1 MKKKFINGFLLVAA
15 FVALATSFVA
25 CDDTTEDKIANLH
38 EQMMEQNLSMKDLL
52 DKQIN
57 VLKDELA
64 ALEARHKE
72 AVRNLKNQLAEKDD
86 QLAEKDDQLAEKDN
100 QLAEKDNQLA
110 EKDNQ
115 LAEKD
120 EQIGNMNDQI
130 GNMNGQIGDLND
142 SIADINGQIAGTKGQ
157 IATLEETI
165 ETLKEQVTALENRE
179 YKCVCDADNDGVCD
193 HENQECDLTQIVAD
207 IAEANKLIA
216 EVKQIAEQA
225 LALAQDNAK
234 LIEANKAAIEKNST
248 DIANN
253 AELIKQHDVAIAAQG
268 GLIADLQKSVD
279 NLNGMMYCWSDSLKI
294 AYDKAFE
301 AYGEVAA
308 LKDSTFK
315 ALAAHEA
322 AFKVLDGK
330 VAGLATKVDEL
341 DGKVGN
347 LQEQLGVL
355 NGQVGDLNNQLGNLD
370 NKVNV
375 LDAQIA
381 ADVKRLETLAMDNL
395 KLANAY
401 ADSVTNIV
409 MQAVLDS
416 EANLKE
422 ALNDSVATLN
432 EKLAA
437 IEAAYKSADDLLRED
452 LNNLTAR
459 VETFESQL
467 SELNTKVGNLTG
479 AFNQLITSVLVQG
492 VTSPVFGYA
501 ALPVNL
507 RSNILAAYYGMTD
520 QGTEFPTARP
530 GFYVDQDALKLTSAD
545 VKMLGAKTWKK
556 KAGETIVGD
565 EGNAG
570 TLYLT
575 VNPNTVDF
583 TGVQFQ
589 LVNSIEEECGVKLS
603 SIAPSDHKL
612 TFGVSRAG
620 NNNGFY
626 EAKATLA
633 VNDINKVKVDLD
645 LEALKDVVVDVKN
658 FRDGFN
664 ITNVLTTVVEQLD
677 GVLDANAVKATWTDE
692 LGETRSTY
700 SHYAVAAT
708 AVKPL
713 SYAFAKDINIQQV
726 PGLDRAENF
735 IDKMADKAYN
745 SLESII
751 PDFGNMSFTLPT
763 INKITIPEL
772 DPNDCVVKFKV
783 DINTT
788 VTITDTIEFVDTL
801 HLEHKID
808 TLQGS
813 TGEVPLTITVPEKY
827 HTVDVEY
834 VDSITGE
841 TIRHTEVIHIPSYDF
856 DVTVPSTDFEVDG
869 PTVKFDY
876 PLYLKKEI
884 NLNIP
889 VEYAYEGEQNI
900 YDVVNKLYGNIVGS
914 IEGVN
919 TTIEDLS
926 KFVDDVN
933 AVLDDLNKL
942 KDVTNKVEGVKDE
955 VVAKI
960 SKFLDKFNAKFC
972 TLINNANAVLQPVLL
987 AKTNDGFC
995 KLSKAKKMPTVVS
1008 NGLFTLMPT
1017 SHSAEILA
1025 PAAKKLVGVTN
1036 VYSLNYKANAQAG
1049 DAACL
1054 NALQAANAQ
1063 ENIGDV
1069 VAGDETKLDI
1079 MLQRGF
1085 VYEIA
1090 YTAVDFSGKVIAQ
1103 KYYVRVK

>member
-25 CDDTTEDKIANLH
+25 CDDTTEDKFANLH
-38 EQMMEQNLSMKDLL
+38 EQMTEQNLTLQDLL
-52 DKQIN
+52 NKQIAG
-57 VLKDELA
+57 LKAELA
-64 ALEARHKE
+64 DLEARHK
-72 AVRNLKNQLAEKDD
+72 L
-86 QLAEKDDQLAEKDN
+86 
-100 QLAEKDNQLA
+100 
-110 EKDNQ
+110 
-115 LAEKD
+115 
-120 EQIGNMNDQI
+120 
-130 GNMNGQIGDLND
+130 D
-142 SIADINGQIAGTKGQ
+142 SLENNNDINGLNGQVGTLSGQVTTLQQAIDSLKTRIEELENKKNPCDPDGDGNCNCDPNAGTGGNCTCTPTDCEWGKDSADIIRRINEVNKLATEAKG
-157 IATLEETI
+157 IANA
-165 ETLKEQVTALENRE
+165 ALELAKRDSARI
-179 YKCVCDADNDGVCD
+179 DADSIRIDEL
-193 HENQECDLTQIVAD
+193 ENSVA
-207 IAEANKLIA
+207 ALEALR
-216 EVKQIAEQA
+216 
-225 LALAQDNAK
+225 
-234 LIEANKAAIEKNST
+234 
-248 DIANN
+248 
-253 AELIKQHDVAIAAQG
+253 
-268 GLIADLQKSVD
+268 
-279 NLNGMMYCWSDSLKI
+279 YCWSDSLKN

-301 AYGEVAA
+301 AFNRVVKME
-308 LKDSTFK
+308 DSVYSEIERLDT
-315 ALAAHEA
+315 LAAQ
-322 AFKVLDGK
+322 
-330 VAGLATKVDEL
+330 
-341 DGKVGN
+341 N
-347 LQEQLGVL
+347 L
-355 NGQVGDLNNQLGNLD
+355 
-370 NKVNV
+370 
-375 LDAQIA
+375 
-381 ADVKRLETLAMDNL
+381 R
-395 KLANAY
+395 LANAY
-401 ADSVTNIV
+401 ADAAAQEVQKALEDSVTN
-409 MQAVLDS
+409 
-416 EANLKE
+416 LKQL
-422 ALNDSVATLN
+422 LNDSVVSLN
-432 EKLAA
+432 EKIAA
-437 IEAAYKSADDLLRED
+437 IDAAYKAADEKLRED
-452 LNNLTAR
+452 LDLLTKRVNNL
-459 VETFESQL
+459 ETQL
-467 SELNTKVGNLTG
+467 DNLTG

-664 ITNVLTTVVEQLD
+664 ITNALSTVVEQLD

-745 SLESII
+745 TLENII
-751 PDFGNMSFTLPT
+751 PDFGNISFTLPT
-763 INKITIPEL
+763 INKISIPEL
-772 DPNDCVVKFKV
+772 DSADCVVKFV
-783 DINTT
+783 IDVNTT
-788 VTITDTIEFVDTL
+788 VKYEL
-801 HLEHKID
+801 SID
-808 TLQGS
+808 TVISLKDVNVDDLHGA
-813 TGEVPLTITVPEKY
+813 TGKVKIPITVPEKI
-827 HTVDVEY
+827 HRVDVEY
-834 VDSITGE
+834 VDSISGD
-841 TIRHTEVIHIPSYDF
+841 TIRHTENIHIPAYEF
-856 DVTVPSTDFEVDG
+856 EAEVPSTDFIVDG
-869 PTVKFDY
+869 PTIKLEDFV
-876 PLYLKKEI
+876 LSITRELE
-884 NLNIP
+884 IP
-889 VEYAYEGEQNI
+889 VEYTYEGEQNI

>member
-25 CDDTTEDKIANLH
+25 CDDTTEDKFANLH
-38 EQMMEQNLSMKDLL
+38 EQMTEQNLTLQDLL
-52 DKQIN
+52 NKQIAG
-57 VLKDELA
+57 LKAELA
-64 ALEARHKE
+64 DLEARHK
-72 AVRNLKNQLAEKDD
+72 L
-86 QLAEKDDQLAEKDN
+86 
-100 QLAEKDNQLA
+100 
-110 EKDNQ
+110 
-115 LAEKD
+115 
-120 EQIGNMNDQI
+120 
-130 GNMNGQIGDLND
+130 D
-142 SIADINGQIAGTKGQ
+142 SLENNNDINGLNGQVGTLSGQVTTLQQAIDSLKKRIEELENKKDPCDPDGDGNCNCDHSKDGSCNCDPNAGTGGNCTCTPTDCEWVK
-157 IATLEETI
+157 
-165 ETLKEQVTALENRE
+165 
-179 YKCVCDADNDGVCD
+179 DS
-193 HENQECDLTQIVAD
+193 AD
-207 IAEANKLIA
+207 IIRRINEANKLA
-216 EVKQIAEQA
+216 TE
-225 LALAQDNAK
+225 AK
-234 LIEANKAAIEKNST
+234 G
-248 DIANN
+248 IAN
-253 AELIKQHDVAIAAQG
+253 AALELAKRDSVRIDADSIRIDELENSVAALEA
-268 GLIADLQKSVD
+268 LR
-279 NLNGMMYCWSDSLKI
+279 YCWSDSLKN

-301 AYGEVAA
+301 AFNRVVKME
-308 LKDSTFK
+308 DSVYSEIERLDT
-315 ALAAHEA
+315 LAAQ
-322 AFKVLDGK
+322 
-330 VAGLATKVDEL
+330 
-341 DGKVGN
+341 N
-347 LQEQLGVL
+347 L
-355 NGQVGDLNNQLGNLD
+355 
-370 NKVNV
+370 
-375 LDAQIA
+375 
-381 ADVKRLETLAMDNL
+381 R
-395 KLANAY
+395 LANAY
-401 ADSVTNIV
+401 ADAAAQEVQKALEDSVTN
-409 MQAVLDS
+409 
-416 EANLKE
+416 LKQL
-422 ALNDSVATLN
+422 LNDSVVSLN
-432 EKLAA
+432 EKIAA
-437 IEAAYKSADDLLRED
+437 IDAAYKAADEKLRED
-452 LNNLTAR
+452 LDLLTKRVNNL
-459 VETFESQL
+459 ETQL
-467 SELNTKVGNLTG
+467 DNLTG

-664 ITNVLTTVVEQLD
+664 ITNVLSTVVEQLD

-745 SLESII
+745 TLENII
-751 PDFGNMSFTLPT
+751 PDFGNISFTLPT
-763 INKITIPEL
+763 INKISIPEL
-772 DPNDCVVKFKV
+772 DPADCVVKFV
-783 DINTT
+783 IDVNTT
-788 VTITDTIEFVDTL
+788 VKYEL
-801 HLEHKID
+801 SID
-808 TLQGS
+808 TVISLKDVNVDDLHGA
-813 TGEVPLTITVPEKY
+813 TGKVKIPITVPEKI
-827 HTVDVEY
+827 HRVDVEY
-834 VDSITGE
+834 VDSISGD
-841 TIRHTEVIHIPSYDF
+841 TIRHTENIHIPAYEF
-856 DVTVPSTDFEVDG
+856 EAEVPSTDFIVDG
-869 PTVKFDY
+869 PTIKLEDFV
-876 PLYLKKEI
+876 LSITRELE
-884 NLNIP
+884 IP
-889 VEYAYEGEQNI
+889 VEYTYEGEQNI

>member
-15 FVALATSFVA
+15 FVASATSFVA
-25 CDDTTEDKIANLH
+25 CDDTTEDKFANLH

-72 AVRNLKNQLAEKDD
+72 AVKNLNDQLAEKDD
-86 QLAEKDDQLAEKDN
+86 QLAEKDDQ
-100 QLAEKDNQLA
+100 
-110 EKDNQ
+110 
-115 LAEKD
+115 
-120 EQIGNMNDQI
+120 
-130 GNMNGQIGDLND
+130 IGDLND
-142 SIADINGQIAGTKGQ
+142 SIADMNGQIAGTKGQ
-157 IATLEETI
+157 IATLEATI
-165 ETLKEQVTALENRE
+165 DTLKEQVAALENRE

-216 EVKQIAEQA
+216 QVKQIAEQA
-225 LALAQDNAK
+225 LALAQGNAK

-253 AELIKQHDVAIAAQG
+253 AELIKQHDAAITAQG

-279 NLNGMMYCWSDSLKI
+279 NLNGMMYCWSDSLKT

-347 LQEQLGVL
+347 LQEQLG
-355 NGQVGDLNNQLGNLD
+355 NLD
-370 NKVNV
+370 NKVNA

-664 ITNVLTTVVEQLD
+664 ITNVLSTVVEQLD

-692 LGETRSTY
+692 LGKTRSTY

-745 SLESII
+745 TLESII
-751 PDFGNMSFTLPT
+751 PDFGNISFTLPT
-763 INKITIPEL
+763 INKISIPEL
-772 DPNDCVVKFKV
+772 DPNDCVVKFV
-783 DINTT
+783 IDVNTT
-788 VTITDTIEFVDTL
+788 VKYEL
-801 HLEHKID
+801 SID
-808 TLQGS
+808 TVISMKDVNVDDLHGA
-813 TGEVPLTITVPEKY
+813 TGKVKIPITVPEKV
-827 HTVDVEY
+827 HRVDVEY
-834 VDSITGE
+834 VDSITGD
-841 TIRHTEVIHIPSYDF
+841 TIRHTEDIHIPAYEF
-856 DVTVPSTDFEVDG
+856 EAEVPSTEFIVDG
-869 PTVKFDY
+869 PTIKLEDFV
-876 PLYLKKEI
+876 LSITRELE
-884 NLNIP
+884 IP
-889 VEYAYEGEQNI
+889 VEYTYEGEQNI

>member
-25 CDDTTEDKIANLH
+25 CDDTTEDKFANLH
-38 EQMMEQNLSMKDLL
+38 EQMTEQNLTLQDLL
-52 DKQIN
+52 NKQIAG
-57 VLKDELA
+57 LKAELA
-64 ALEARHKE
+64 DLEARHK
-72 AVRNLKNQLAEKDD
+72 L
-86 QLAEKDDQLAEKDN
+86 
-100 QLAEKDNQLA
+100 
-110 EKDNQ
+110 
-115 LAEKD
+115 
-120 EQIGNMNDQI
+120 
-130 GNMNGQIGDLND
+130 D
-142 SIADINGQIAGTKGQ
+142 SLENNNDINGLNGQVGTLSGQVTTLQQAIDSLKQRIEELENKKNPCDPDGDGSCNCDPNAGTGGNCTCTPTDCEWVKDSADIIRRINEVNKLATEAKG
-157 IATLEETI
+157 IANA
-165 ETLKEQVTALENRE
+165 ALELAKRDS
-179 YKCVCDADNDGVCD
+179 VRIDADSIRIDEL
-193 HENQECDLTQIVAD
+193 ENSVA
-207 IAEANKLIA
+207 ALEALR
-216 EVKQIAEQA
+216 
-225 LALAQDNAK
+225 
-234 LIEANKAAIEKNST
+234 
-248 DIANN
+248 
-253 AELIKQHDVAIAAQG
+253 
-268 GLIADLQKSVD
+268 
-279 NLNGMMYCWSDSLKI
+279 YCWSDSLKN

-301 AYGEVAA
+301 AFNRVVKME
-308 LKDSTFK
+308 DSVYSEIERLDT
-315 ALAAHEA
+315 LAAQ
-322 AFKVLDGK
+322 
-330 VAGLATKVDEL
+330 
-341 DGKVGN
+341 N
-347 LQEQLGVL
+347 L
-355 NGQVGDLNNQLGNLD
+355 
-370 NKVNV
+370 
-375 LDAQIA
+375 
-381 ADVKRLETLAMDNL
+381 R
-395 KLANAY
+395 LANAY
-401 ADSVTNIV
+401 ADAAAQEVQKALEDSVTN
-409 MQAVLDS
+409 
-416 EANLKE
+416 LKQL
-422 ALNDSVATLN
+422 LNDSVVSLN
-432 EKLAA
+432 EKIAA
-437 IEAAYKSADDLLRED
+437 IDAAYKAADEKLRED
-452 LNNLTAR
+452 LDLLTKRVNNL
-459 VETFESQL
+459 ETQL
-467 SELNTKVGNLTG
+467 DNLTG

-664 ITNVLTTVVEQLD
+664 ITNALSTVVEQLD

-735 IDKMADKAYN
+735 IDKMADKTYN
-745 SLESII
+745 AFEKII
-751 PDFGNMSFTLPT
+751 PDFGNISFTLPT
-763 INKITIPEL
+763 INKISIPEL
-772 DPNDCVVKFKV
+772 DPADCVVKFV
-783 DINTT
+783 IDVNTT
-788 VTITDTIEFVDTL
+788 VKYEL
-801 HLEHKID
+801 SID
-808 TLQGS
+808 TVISMKDVNVDDLHGA
-813 TGEVPLTITVPEKY
+813 TGKVKIPITVPEKN
-827 HTVDVEY
+827 HKVDVEY
-834 VDSITGE
+834 VDSISGD
-841 TIRHTEVIHIPSYDF
+841 TIRHTENIHIPAYEF
-856 DVTVPSTDFEVDG
+856 EAEVPSTEFIVDG
-869 PTVKFDY
+869 PTIKLEDFV
-876 PLYLKKEI
+876 LSITRELE
-884 NLNIP
+884 IP
-889 VEYAYEGEQNI
+889 VEYTYEGEQNI